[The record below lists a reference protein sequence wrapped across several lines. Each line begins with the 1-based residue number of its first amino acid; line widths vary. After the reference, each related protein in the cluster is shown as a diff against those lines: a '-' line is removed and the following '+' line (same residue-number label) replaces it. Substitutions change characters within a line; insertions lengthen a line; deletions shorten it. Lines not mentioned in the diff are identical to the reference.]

1 MRKYEMLVI
10 LDAAAETD
18 QAGETAQIE
27 ELVKRLGGVV
37 SKVDAW
43 GKRALAYPIRKKSEG
58 YYVLF
63 NFELEPAQTF
73 ELRRVLGLRAN
84 VYRQLVVLLDD

>member
-10 LDAAAETD
+10 LEASADAD

-27 ELVKRLGGVV
+27 ELITRLGGTL
-37 SKVDAW
+37 SKTDAW
-43 GKRALAYPIRKKSEG
+43 GKKALAYPIRKKSEG

-63 NFELEPAQTF
+63 SFELEPAQTF
-73 ELRRVLGLRAN
+73 ELKRVLGLRAN
-84 VYRQLVVLLDD
+84 VYRQLIVLLDD

>member
-10 LDAAAETD
+10 LDATTD
-18 QAGETAQIE
+18 NQSEEIAKIE
-27 ELVKRLGGVV
+27 ELLKNLGGTV
-37 SKVDAW
+37 SKTDAW
-43 GKRALAYPIRKKSEG
+43 GKKTLAYPIRKQTEG

-84 VYRQLVVLLDD
+84 VYRQLVLVLD

>member
-10 LDAAAETD
+10 LDATTEN
-18 QAGETAQIE
+18 QSEEISKIE
-27 ELVKRLGGVV
+27 EILKNLGGTV
-37 SKVDAW
+37 SKTDAW
-43 GKRALAYPIRKKSEG
+43 GKKTLAYPIRKQTEG

-84 VYRQLVVLLDD
+84 VYRQLVLVLD

>member
-1 MRKYEMLVI
+1 MRSYEMLVI
-10 LDAAAETD
+10 LDATTEN
-18 QAGETAQIE
+18 QSEEISKIE
-27 ELVKRLGGVV
+27 ELLKNLGGTV
-37 SKVDAW
+37 STTDAW
-43 GKRALAYPIRKKSEG
+43 GKKTLAYPIRKQTEG

-84 VYRQLVVLLDD
+84 VYRQLVLVLD

>member
-1 MRKYEMLVI
+1 MRSYEMLVI
-10 LDAAAETD
+10 LDATTEN
-18 QAGETAQIE
+18 QSEEISKIE
-27 ELVKRLGGVV
+27 ELLKNLGGTV
-37 SKVDAW
+37 SKTDAW
-43 GKRALAYPIRKKSEG
+43 GKKTLAYPIRKQTEG

-84 VYRQLVVLLDD
+84 VYRQLVLVLD

>member
-1 MRKYEMLVI
+1 MLVI
-10 LDAAAETD
+10 LDATTEN
-18 QAGETAQIE
+18 QSEEISKIE
-27 ELVKRLGGVV
+27 ELLKSLGGTV
-37 SKVDAW
+37 SKTDAW
-43 GKRALAYPIRKKSEG
+43 GKKTLAYPIRKQTEG

-84 VYRQLVVLLDD
+84 VYRQLVLVLD

>member
-10 LDAAAETD
+10 LDASTENQSD
-18 QAGETAQIE
+18 EILKIE
-27 ELVKRLGGVV
+27 ELIKNLGG
-37 SKVDAW
+37 SLTKTDAW
-43 GKRALAYPIRKKSEG
+43 GKRVLAYPIRKKTEG

-73 ELRRVLGLRAN
+73 ELRRVLGLRQN
-84 VYRQLVVLLDD
+84 VYRQLVLVLDD

>member
-10 LDAAAETD
+10 LDATTEN
-18 QAGETAQIE
+18 QSEEISKIE
-27 ELVKRLGGVV
+27 ELLKNLGGTV
-37 SKVDAW
+37 SKTDAW
-43 GKRALAYPIRKKSEG
+43 GKKTLAYPIGKQTEG

-63 NFELEPAQTF
+63 NFELETAQTF

-84 VYRQLVVLLDD
+84 VYRQLVIVLD

>member
-10 LDAAAETD
+10 LDAGNES
-18 QAGETAQIE
+18 QSEEVVKIE
-27 ELVKRLGGVV
+27 ELLRNLGGLVAKTDV
-37 SKVDAW
+37 W
-43 GKRALAYPIRKKSEG
+43 GKRALAYPIRKKTEG

-73 ELRRVLGLRAN
+73 ELRRVLGLRQN
-84 VYRQLVVLLDD
+84 VYRQLVIVLDD

>member
-10 LDAAAETD
+10 LEASADAD
-18 QAGETAQIE
+18 QSGETAQIE
-27 ELVKRLGGVV
+27 ELFKRLGGTL
-37 SKVDAW
+37 SKTDVW
-43 GKRALAYPIRKKSEG
+43 GKKALAYPIRKKSEG

>member
-1 MRKYEMLVI
+1 MLVI
-10 LDAAAETD
+10 LDATTEN
-18 QAGETAQIE
+18 QSEEISKIE
-27 ELVKRLGGVV
+27 ELLKNLGGTV
-37 SKVDAW
+37 SKTDAW
-43 GKRALAYPIRKKSEG
+43 GKKTLAYPIRKQTEG

-84 VYRQLVVLLDD
+84 VYRQLVIVLD

>member
-10 LDAAAETD
+10 LDASTENQSD
-18 QAGETAQIE
+18 EILKIE
-27 ELVKRLGGVV
+27 ELLKNLGGNVT
-37 SKVDAW
+37 KTDAW
-43 GKRALAYPIRKKSEG
+43 GKRVLAYPIRKKTEG

-73 ELRRVLGLRAN
+73 ELRRILGLRAN
-84 VYRQLVVLLDD
+84 VYRQLTIVLDD

>member
-10 LDAAAETD
+10 LDATTD
-18 QAGETAQIE
+18 NQSEEIAKIE
-27 ELVKRLGGVV
+27 ELLKNLGGTV
-37 SKVDAW
+37 SKTDAW
-43 GKRALAYPIRKKSEG
+43 GKKTLAYPIRKKTEG

-63 NFELEPAQTF
+63 NFELEPVQTF

-84 VYRQLVVLLDD
+84 VYRQLVTVLDD

>member
-10 LDAAAETD
+10 LDAGNES
-18 QAGETAQIE
+18 QSEEVVKIE
-27 ELVKRLGGVV
+27 ELLRNLGGLV
-37 SKVDAW
+37 SKTDVW
-43 GKRALAYPIRKKSEG
+43 GKRALAYPIRKKTEG

-73 ELRRVLGLRAN
+73 ELRRVLGLRQN
-84 VYRQLVVLLDD
+84 VYRQLVTVLDD

>member
-1 MRKYEMLVI
+1 MLVI
-10 LDAAAETD
+10 LDATTDNQAEEI
-18 QAGETAQIE
+18 AKIE
-27 ELVKRLGGVV
+27 ELLKNLGGTV
-37 SKVDAW
+37 SKTDAW
-43 GKRALAYPIRKKSEG
+43 GKKTLAYPIRKKTEG

-84 VYRQLVVLLDD
+84 VYRQLVIVLDD

>member
-10 LDAAAETD
+10 LDAGTENQSD
-18 QAGETAQIE
+18 EVLKIE
-27 ELVKRLGGVV
+27 EVLKNLGGTV
-37 SKVDAW
+37 SKTDVW
-43 GKRALAYPIRKKSEG
+43 GKRALAYPIRKKNEG

-73 ELRRVLGLRAN
+73 ELRRILGLRQN
-84 VYRQLVVLLDD
+84 VYRQLVIVLDD

>member
-10 LDAAAETD
+10 LDATTD
-18 QAGETAQIE
+18 NQSEEISKIE
-27 ELVKRLGGVV
+27 ELLKNLGGVV
-37 SKVDAW
+37 SKTDAW
-43 GKRALAYPIRKKSEG
+43 GKKTLAYPIRKKTEG

-63 NFELEPAQTF
+63 NFELEPSQTF

-84 VYRQLVVLLDD
+84 VYRQLVIVLDD

>member
-10 LDAAAETD
+10 LEAAAEAD

-27 ELVKRLGGVV
+27 EIIKRLGGTV
-37 SKVDAW
+37 SKTDVW
-43 GKRALAYPIRKKSEG
+43 GKRPLAYPIRKKSEG

-63 NFELEPAQTF
+63 NFELEASQTF

-84 VYRQLVVLLDD
+84 VYRQLTILLDD

>member
-10 LDAAAETD
+10 LEAAAEAD

-27 ELVKRLGGVV
+27 ELIKRLGGTV
-37 SKVDAW
+37 SKVDPW
-43 GKRALAYPIRKKSEG
+43 GKKVLAYPIRKKSEG

-84 VYRQLVVLLDD
+84 VYRQLVLLLDD